1 MRRSVAGVHDV
12 ADALDQ
18 LPDGSSV
25 VRVIELSGFGS
36 RRGGEAVAISPGGEV
51 VAGRLLAGLVD
62 GALRAHAGRTG
73 EVRTAVTDP
82 EAEAA
87 GMACGG
93 EARLLVQP
101 VDSVP
106 PDAWAAL
113 RDRRGVVVAT
123 ALDSAATRCRVDGST
138 PVGTTGLD
146 DAAIDQAA
154 ARLLRG
160 GRSTVEEVDGV
171 LLESFLPPT
180 TVRIVGRAAVG
191 DALAAQA
198 ELLGWRAEV
207 VDGAEAGAGAGRV
220 QASHD
225 ALVVLSH
232 DEAVDTPSLAAALEH
247 GRGYVGALGSRG
259 TQAARRARLAD
270 LGVPADRIASI
281 HGPVGLDLGSRTPEE
296 TAVAIVAE
304 IIAHRS
310 GRDATSLA
318 AGRGPING

>member
-1 MRRSVAGVHDV
+1 MHDV
-12 ADALDQ
+12 ADSLDQ

-25 VRVIELSGFGS
+25 VRVVELSGFGS
-36 RRGGEAVAISPGGEV
+36 RHAGEAVALSPQGDV

-62 GALRAHAGRTG
+62 GDLRGRVGAPGTF
-73 EVRTAVTDP
+73 TTSVTDP
-82 EAEAA
+82 DAEAA

-93 EARLLVQP
+93 QARLLLQGVE
-101 VDSVP
+101 SIASE
-106 PDAWAAL
+106 AWAAL
-113 RDRRGVVVAT
+113 QARRPVVLAT
-123 ALDSAATRCRVDGST
+123 ALTTTATRCVVDGTAPMGS
-138 PVGTTGLD
+138 TGLD
-146 DAAIDQAA
+146 DAAVDTVAQ
-154 ARLLRG
+154 RLLRS
-160 GRSTVEEVDGV
+160 GRSTAEEIEGV
-171 LLESFLPPT
+171 LVESFLPTT

-191 DALAAQA
+191 DALVAQA

-207 VDGAEAGAGAGRV
+207 VDGAEAGADAGRA

-247 GRGYVGALGSRG
+247 GRGYIGALGSRG
-259 TQAARRARLAD
+259 TQAARRARLSD
-270 LGVPADRIASI
+270 LGVPADRIATI

-304 IIAHRS
+304 IITHRS